1 MQPKMQFG
9 CDRAHVEFGRNH
21 RSRRGG
27 DSRARARLTRGMV
40 EILANSL
47 VPVFGGLLLGY
58 AAGLRNVV
66 DKKDLRTLITFVMSF
81 AAPCALFTTI
91 VRVPHPLLGD
101 QSKVVLVLAAVYL
114 AIYALMYF
122 SARRIGK
129 LTAAESSVLSLTLAF
144 PNAPAIGVPLIP
156 AVYGNGSAVSVAL
169 AIAVG
174 AATISPITLAILESN
189 TRDHDRPSALARLR
203 VSLWS
208 AIRRPVVWAPILRV
222 LVVAVNLVVPSY
234 VDKSLTIF
242 GTAIAGTALF
252 LTGLLVSAQRFNLSW
267 SVGWSV
273 LGKTL
278 LQPALCLGV
287 AHVVGLPLEQ
297 TRNVVLIT
305 AIPCGFFGVVF
316 GKSLHATPAVAS
328 SSLIASTVV
337 GIFTLPG
344 WIVLLSH
351 LQ

>member
-1 MQPKMQFG
+1 
-9 CDRAHVEFGRNH
+9 
-21 RSRRGG
+21 
-27 DSRARARLTRGMV
+27 MV
-40 EILANSL
+40 EVLANLL

-66 DKKDLRTLITFVMSF
+66 DTKNLRTLITFVMSF

-91 VRVPHPLLGD
+91 VRTPHPLLWS

-114 AIYALMYF
+114 ATYAVMYV

-129 LTAAESSVLSLTLAF
+129 LTPADSSVLSLTLAF

-156 AVYGNGSAVSVAL
+156 AVYGNGSAVSVAV

-174 AATISPITLAILESN
+174 AATILPITLAILESH
-189 TRDHDRPSALARLR
+189 TRDHDRRSTPARLR
-203 VSLWS
+203 VLLWR
-208 AIRRPVVWAPILRV
+208 AIRRPVVWAPILGV

-234 VDKSLTIF
+234 VDKSLAIF
-242 GTAIAGTALF
+242 GTSIAGTALF
-252 LTGLLVSAQRFNLSW
+252 LTGLVVSAQRFSPSW
-267 SVGWSV
+267 SLGWSV

-278 LQPALCLGV
+278 LQPVLCLGV
-287 AHVVGLPLEQ
+287 ARLVGLPLEQ
-297 TRNVVLIT
+297 TRYVALIS
-305 AIPCGFFGVVF
+305 AIPCGFFGIVF
-316 GKSLHATPAVAS
+316 GKSFGAAPAVAS

>member
-1 MQPKMQFG
+1 M
-9 CDRAHVEFGRNH
+9 A
-21 RSRRGG
+21 RGDPG
-27 DSRARARLTRGMV
+27 ASLTCVMA
-40 EILANSL
+40 EILANAL
-47 VPVFGGLLLGY
+47 IPVFGGLLLGY
-58 AAGLRNVV
+58 TAGLRNVV
-66 DKKDLRTLITFVMSF
+66 DKKDFRALITFVMNF

-91 VRVPHPLLGD
+91 VRTPHPLLWG
-101 QSKVVLVLAAVYL
+101 QSKVVPVLAAVYL

-129 LTAAESSVLSLTLAF
+129 LTATDSSVLSLTLAF

-156 AVYGNGSAVSVAL
+156 AVYGNGSAVSVAV

-189 TRDHDRPSALARLR
+189 TRDRDRPSALTRLR
-203 VSLWS
+203 VSLWRT
-208 AIRRPVVWAPILRV
+208 IGTPVVWAPILGF
-222 LVVAVNLVVPSY
+222 LVVAVNLVVPDY
-234 VDKSLTIF
+234 VGTSIAIF
-242 GTAIAGTALF
+242 GTTIAGTALF
-252 LTGLLVSAQRFNLSW
+252 LTGLLVSAQRFNLGW

-287 AHVVGLPLEQ
+287 ARLVGMPFDQ
-297 TRNVVLIT
+297 TRDVVLIS

-316 GKSLHATPAVAS
+316 GKRFGATPAVAG
-328 SSLIASTVV
+328 SSLIVSTVV

>member
-1 MQPKMQFG
+1 
-9 CDRAHVEFGRNH
+9 
-21 RSRRGG
+21 
-27 DSRARARLTRGMV
+27 MV

-66 DKKDLRTLITFVMSF
+66 DNKDLRTLVTFVTSF

-91 VRVPHPLLGD
+91 VRVPHPLLWD

-156 AVYGNGSAVSVAL
+156 AVYGNGSAVSVAV

-174 AATISPITLAILESN
+174 AATISPITLAILDSN
-189 TRDHDRPSALARLR
+189 TRDHDRPAALARLR

-208 AIRRPVVWAPILRV
+208 AIRRPVVWAPILGV

-287 AHVVGLPLEQ
+287 ARVVGLPLQQ
-297 TRNVVLIT
+297 TR
-305 AIPCGFFGVVF
+305 
-316 GKSLHATPAVAS
+316 
-328 SSLIASTVV
+328 
-337 GIFTLPG
+337 
-344 WIVLLSH
+344 
-351 LQ
+351 